1 MDRWLSNRIV
11 WCEVDSLC
19 QSTFIADEVLKRWKE
34 WGKLLKRFVKSENIS
49 KRRAS
54 IVLLVKACRESDD
67 SRLSDLLFEN
77 IEKLKQEK
85 DILITKAV
93 SWGLREL
100 IKNHKNEVAKYLNE
114 NIDSLPKIAIR

>member
-1 MDRWLSNRIV
+1 M